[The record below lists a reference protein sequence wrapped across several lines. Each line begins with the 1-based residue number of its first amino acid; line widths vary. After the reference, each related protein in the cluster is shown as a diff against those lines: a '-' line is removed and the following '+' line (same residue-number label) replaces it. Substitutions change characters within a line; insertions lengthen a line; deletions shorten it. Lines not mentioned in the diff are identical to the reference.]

1 MQSVQ
6 LDLEMRGERLAALT
20 KELDEMTTE
29 GRSDAD
35 MTALRRAKHELE
47 MKVKDQVS
55 ISLLIAYGGSVQQ
68 SPTCRFV
75 CFAGGGT

>member
-1 MQSVQ
+1 MQ

-20 KELDEMTTE
+20 KELEEMTTD

-35 MTALRRAKHELE
+35 LAALRRAKNDLE

-55 ISLLIAYGGSVQQ
+55 CA
-68 SPTCRFV
+68 C
-75 CFAGGGT
+75 

>member
-29 GRSDAD
+29 GRTDAD
-35 MTALRRAKHELE
+35 LAAIRRAKHELE

-55 ISLLIAYGGSVQQ
+55 HWLYFSGM
-68 SPTCRFV
+68 
-75 CFAGGGT
+75 

>member
-55 ISLLIAYGGSVQQ
+55 SLILRGNAAISSAICDL
-68 SPTCRFV
+68 
-75 CFAGGGT
+75 

>member
-55 ISLLIAYGGSVQQ
+55 ISLH
-68 SPTCRFV
+68 TMEV
-75 CFAGGGT
+75 CSNHQLVVLCVIAGGGT

>member
-55 ISLLIAYGGSVQQ
+55 ISLLIAYDGSVQQ

>member
-35 MTALRRAKHELE
+35 MAAIRRAKHELE
-47 MKVKDQVS
+47 MKVKDQASHCLFVFLYS
-55 ISLLIAYGGSVQQ
+55 IK
-68 SPTCRFV
+68 
-75 CFAGGGT
+75 